1 MSNVAK
7 STDRAREAVASKD
20 RAITRLRD
28 RLAKEEHVCVET
40 EAEIAGALVY
50 REHLANHP
58 LLRQLDAGE
67 DLTGTPAAPVE
78 VLSVPAPRVAHRT
91 PKE

>member
-20 RAITRLRD
+20 RAIKRLQD
-28 RLAKEEHVCVET
+28 RLGKEQQVCAAT
-40 EAEIAGALVY
+40 EAEIGAAMVY

-58 LLRQLDAGE
+58 LLRQMDSGE
-67 DLTGTPAAPVE
+67 DLAEAPDAPVE
-78 VLSVPAPRVAHRT
+78 VVSVPAPRVAHRT